1 MTPWALTAR
10 PAVLITGEG
19 APLVLGR
26 RGELRAG
33 PLLPA
38 REQSTQADSAGV
50 RRIRSLVGGRPW
62 MAVMLVLLGACTETP
77 NAQYRRGE
85 VRPAAEAY
93 ARAVERGDTSR
104 IARYN
109 LGTALLRLRR
119 FGEARPQLE
128 GAVSGS
134 GRMLGERAH
143 YNIGNTELE
152 PAFTDTS
159 RSEERAAALRRAA
172 SQYKRALL
180 LDPAD
185 RDAKWNLELAQRLLG
200 EPPPRNGGGGGGGED
215 NSGGG
220 DDQNQGD
227 PQPAPAPP
235 QPTRSSAGAGDPNLS
250 RGEAESILSAAE
262 RDERELQRRKLRQAP
277 PGERAARDW

>member
-1 MTPWALTAR
+1 MSLP
-10 PAVLITGEG
+10 ITGEG

-26 RGELRAG
+26 GGELRAG
-33 PLLPA
+33 PRLYVLLL
-38 REQSTQADSAGV
+38 
-50 RRIRSLVGGRPW
+50 LV
-62 MAVMLVLLGACTETP
+62 MLGACAETP

-85 VRPAAEAY
+85 VREAAEGY
-93 ARAVERGDTSR
+93 AKAVEGGDTSG

-109 LGTALLRLRR
+109 LGTALLRLRT
-119 FGEARPQLE
+119 FDEARPHLV
-128 GAVSGS
+128 AALAGS
-134 GRMLGERAH
+134 DRMLGERAH

-152 PAFTDTS
+152 PAFTDSTQ
-159 RSEERAAALRRAA
+159 SEERTARLRRAIA
-172 SQYKRALL
+172 QYKRALL

-200 EPPPRNGGGGGGGED
+200 EPPPSESGGGGGGGED
-215 NSGGG
+215 DSGGG
-220 DDQNQGD
+220 DDEDEGE
-227 PQPAPAPP
+227 PQPAQGPP
-235 QPTRSSAGAGDPNLS
+235 QPTRSSAGAGDPDLS